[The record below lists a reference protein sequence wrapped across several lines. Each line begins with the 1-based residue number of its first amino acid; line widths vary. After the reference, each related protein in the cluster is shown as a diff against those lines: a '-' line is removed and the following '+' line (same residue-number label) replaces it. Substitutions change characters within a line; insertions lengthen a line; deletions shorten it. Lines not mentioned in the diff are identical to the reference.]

1 MEIIVYDGS
10 FEGFLTAIFSSYK
23 DLFKIKIESEKDQI
37 SFLDQKKIKTDFEKA
52 KRVEDSIKKNISREF
67 LYQIK
72 IAFKSDYKNKDTII
86 ARLIKLSFLKGEKII
101 NSTNKY
107 AIAFNK
113 MLKNYSSEAHAFK
126 GLLRFKEIQEGFLFA
141 QYESHNYILEDLSRH
156 FLRRMPKEK
165 FIIYD
170 KNRKKAFIS
179 IYGNVEVVEILN
191 LDIEESDQEKF
202 FQNLWIGFYDAI
214 SIKERKNKK
223 LMISNMP
230 KKYWKYLPEKNRGRN
245 EK

>member
-10 FEGFLTAIFSSYK
+10 FEGFLTAIFISYK
-23 DLFKIKIESEKDQI
+23 NLFKIKIENEKDQI

-52 KRVEDSIKKNISREF
+52 KRVEDSIKKNFSGEF
-67 LYQIK
+67 FYQIK
-72 IAFKSDYKNKDTII
+72 IAFRSDYKNKDIII
-86 ARLIKLSFLKGEKII
+86 ARLIKLSFLKGENII

-107 AIAFNK
+107 AITFNK
-113 MLKNYSSEAHAFK
+113 MIKNYTSEAHAYK
-126 GLLRFKEIQEGFLFA
+126 GLLRFREIQEGFLFSEY
-141 QYESHNYILEDLSRH
+141 QSHNNILEDLSRH

-179 IYGNVEVVEILN
+179 IYGNVEVVEVLN
-191 LDIEESDQEKF
+191 LDIEESDQEKI
-202 FQNLWIGFYDAI
+202 FQNLWVGFYDAI

-230 KKYWKYLPEKNRGRN
+230 KKYWKYLPEKNRRRN